1 MAASKNKSKRKK
13 DKIVLAKEYAKESLA
28 ALKPETIA
36 DLIRKVKTKTGRRL
50 EWHVAKSLY
59 QEFRSRFGASE
70 KPSAPAKKHRRRRA
84 KTAPA
89 PIRANGDLFLV
100 VTKDQ
105 GFRLEVLRYLS
116 KPQAERKATELIEAG
131 RKVRVLTAQ
140 EAKVSVQANIN
151 LS

>member
-13 DKIVLAKEYAKESLA
+13 GKIVLAKEYAKQSLET
-28 ALKPETIA
+28 LKPESIN
-36 DLIRKVKTKTGRRL
+36 DLINKVKAKTRRRL

-70 KPSAPAKKHRRRRA
+70 KPSAPPRKRRRGRA
-84 KTAPA
+84 KPSPA
-89 PIRANGDLFLV
+89 PVRTNGDLFLV

-131 RKVRVLTAQ
+131 RKVRVLTAH

-151 LS
+151 PS